1 MISKTA
7 ATILVSLV
15 LLSCH
20 PKKVTK
26 VNEQTLKKIFKNDF
40 YIGTALNDNQ
50 INEKDLAVDSLI
62 VSQFNSI
69 TPEKIMKCRVI
80 HPQWNIYNFDLA
92 DKYVA
97 YGKKNKMFVIGHT
110 LIWHQQLP
118 SFVKNIKSK
127 DSLQLF
133 LIDHIN
139 TVAGRYKGKVD
150 GWDVV
155 NEALNNDG
163 TYRKSIF
170 LEKLGEDYL
179 ISAFK
184 LAEKAAPDTE
194 LYYNDFN
201 IEQPIKRA
209 GAIALLTKIKNSG
222 ARIDGVGI
230 QGHWKL
236 NNPPFQEIEESIVAF
251 SKLGLKVM
259 ITELD
264 ISVLPSPK
272 KLVGANV
279 NQNFAEDPRMN
290 PYSKGLP
297 DSMQIKLAQ
306 RYEDLFKIFIKH
318 KDKISRIT
326 FWGVNDS
333 KSWLNDWP
341 IKKRTDYPLFFDR
354 NNKPKKVYDQ
364 IIALKNIIF

>member
-1 MISKTA
+1 
-7 ATILVSLV
+7 
-15 LLSCH
+15 
-20 PKKVTK
+20 
-26 VNEQTLKKIFKNDF
+26 
-40 YIGTALNDNQ
+40 
-50 INEKDLAVDSLI
+50 
-62 VSQFNSI
+62 
-69 TPEKIMKCRVI
+69 
-80 HPQWNIYNFDLA
+80 
-92 DKYVA
+92 
-97 YGKKNKMFVIGHT
+97 MFVIGHT

-272 KLVGANV
+272 NLW
-279 NQNFAEDPRMN
+279 EPM
-290 PYSKGLP
+290 
-297 DSMQIKLAQ
+297 
-306 RYEDLFKIFIKH
+306 
-318 KDKISRIT
+318 
-326 FWGVNDS
+326 
-333 KSWLNDWP
+333 
-341 IKKRTDYPLFFDR
+341 
-354 NNKPKKVYDQ
+354 
-364 IIALKNIIF
+364 